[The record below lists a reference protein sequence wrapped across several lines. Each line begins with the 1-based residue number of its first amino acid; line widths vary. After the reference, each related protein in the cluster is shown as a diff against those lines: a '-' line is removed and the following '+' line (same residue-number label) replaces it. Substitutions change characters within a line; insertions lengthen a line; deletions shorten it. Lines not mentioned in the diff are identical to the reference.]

1 MSWTRAFA
9 CALALAPWAPTGAA
23 SEAILD
29 HEPKPVQIDDP
40 TPQLFSVCYQHT
52 CTQVAHLTLDAAK
65 WKPVR
70 EVFQPSAGSA
80 AEERERIRQAIA
92 YLEVEIGR
100 RIGTLGDVGGSFEG
114 FLKSGNQL
122 DCVDESTNS
131 TTYLRMMER
140 DGLLRYHRVGS
151 RAARARSGGFII
163 GWPHFTA
170 VIEEIASGEKW
181 AVDSWFR
188 NNGEPPEV
196 VPLSLWR
203 TGWEPES

>member
-9 CALALAPWAPTGAA
+9 CTLVLALQAPAGAA
-23 SEAILD
+23 FEAVLD

-40 TPQLFSVCYQHT
+40 TPQLFSVCYEHS
-52 CTQVAHLTLDAAK
+52 CTRVAHLTLDVTR
-65 WKPVR
+65 WNPVR
-70 EVFQPSAGSA
+70 EAFLPSAGSA

-92 YLEVEIGR
+92 YLEVEIGQ

-114 FLKSGNQL
+114 FLEAGNQL

-140 DGLLRYHRVGS
+140 DGLLRFHRVGS
-151 RAARARSGGFII
+151 RTARARSGGFII

-188 NNGEPPEV
+188 DNGEPPEV
-196 VPLSLWR
+196 VPLSLWK
-203 TGWEPES
+203 TGWKPGA

>member
-1 MSWTRAFA
+1 M
-9 CALALAPWAPTGAA
+9 
-23 SEAILD
+23 E
-29 HEPKPVQIDDP
+29 
-40 TPQLFSVCYQHT
+40 
-52 CTQVAHLTLDAAK
+52 
-65 WKPVR
+65 
-70 EVFQPSAGSA
+70 
-80 AEERERIRQAIA
+80 
-92 YLEVEIGR
+92 
-100 RIGTLGDVGGSFEG
+100 
-114 FLKSGNQL
+114 SGNQL

>member
-9 CALALAPWAPTGAA
+9 CALALAPWAPTGVA
-23 SEAILD
+23 SEAVLD

-52 CTQVAHLTLDAAK
+52 CTKVAHLTLDATR
-65 WKPVR
+65 WNPVR
-70 EVFQPSAGSA
+70 EAFLPPAASA

-92 YLEVEIGR
+92 YLEVEIGQ
-100 RIGTLGDVGGSFEG
+100 RIGTLRDVGGSFEG
-114 FLKSGNQL
+114 FMESGNQL

-131 TTYLRMMER
+131 TTYLRMMAR
-140 DGLLRYHRVGS
+140 DGLLRYHSVGS
-151 RAARARSGGFII
+151 RAARARSGAFII

-170 VIEEIASGEKW
+170 VIVEIASGEKW
-181 AVDSWFR
+181 AVDSWFG

-196 VPLSLWR
+196 VPLSLWK
-203 TGWEPES
+203 TGWKPGA